1 MTEQTTKKESPVK
14 RLKNN
19 IYFKIGTIIIIV
31 LLLLVPTSMIE
42 SLITE
47 RESTQ
52 SLTISEVSSKWAE
65 KQTITGPFISIPYN
79 RYMKES
85 TGKDSVQKTV
95 QIREYLHILPS
106 QLNISGTINP
116 EKRYRGIYEVVVYNS
131 KLNISGTFTMVDV
144 KSMDIDPHN
153 ILFDKAEFV
162 VGIDDLRGIEDEV
175 NLLWNNEKI
184 SFNPGITSSDVVNTG
199 INALLNIVPSDST
212 VYNFT
217 LSLDLNGSQLLYFTP
232 VGKVTDIAL
241 TSEWSNPSFNG
252 AFLPDSREVNEKGFV
267 AKWNVLHLNR
277 NFPQSWTNNRH
288 TIYNSSFGIDLL
300 LPVDNY
306 QKSYRSVRYA
316 ILFIGLTFLIFFF
329 IEVLHKVF
337 IHPIQYILVGV
348 ALIVFYTLLLSIS
361 EHLHYNFAFIISAI
375 ATLLLIA
382 GYVRA
387 ILRSG
392 SFTMLISGIL
402 TVLYTFIFV
411 IIQLQDYALLIGSVG
426 LFIIVGLVM
435 YFSRK
440 IDWYSLNLMIRK
452 NNVQMLIYAVQLTHH
467 RYGMYE

>member
-52 SLTISEVSSKWAE
+52 NLAISEVSSKWAE

-162 VGIDDLRGIEDEV
+162 VCIDDLRGIEDEV

-217 LSLDLNGSQLLYFTP
+217 LSLDLKGSQLLYFTP

-252 AFLPDSREVNEKGFV
+252 AFLPDSREVNEKG
-267 AKWNVLHLNR
+267 
-277 NFPQSWTNNRH
+277 
-288 TIYNSSFGIDLL
+288 
-300 LPVDNY
+300 
-306 QKSYRSVRYA
+306 
-316 ILFIGLTFLIFFF
+316 
-329 IEVLHKVF
+329 
-337 IHPIQYILVGV
+337 
-348 ALIVFYTLLLSIS
+348 
-361 EHLHYNFAFIISAI
+361 
-375 ATLLLIA
+375 
-382 GYVRA
+382 
-387 ILRSG
+387 
-392 SFTMLISGIL
+392 
-402 TVLYTFIFV
+402 
-411 IIQLQDYALLIGSVG
+411 
-426 LFIIVGLVM
+426 
-435 YFSRK
+435 
-440 IDWYSLNLMIRK
+440 
-452 NNVQMLIYAVQLTHH
+452 
-467 RYGMYE
+467 